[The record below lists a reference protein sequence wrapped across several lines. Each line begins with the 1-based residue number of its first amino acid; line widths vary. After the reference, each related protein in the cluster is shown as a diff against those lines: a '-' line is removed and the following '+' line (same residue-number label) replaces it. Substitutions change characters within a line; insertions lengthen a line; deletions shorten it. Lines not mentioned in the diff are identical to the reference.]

1 MQLSL
6 SAVIYR
12 TYANSAWQL
21 SRAKKQRLHV
31 LACISAIPGWIL
43 VIFAILTAPLSY
55 SISFI
60 KLDFLHSDCGKSYN
74 DFN

>member
-1 MQLSL
+1 MQMSL

-21 SRAKKQRLHV
+21 SPVKKRRPHV

-43 VIFAILTAPLSY
+43 VIFSILKIPLSY
-55 SISFI
+55 SVSFI
-60 KLDFLHSDCGKSYN
+60 KLDFLHSDCGKSYD